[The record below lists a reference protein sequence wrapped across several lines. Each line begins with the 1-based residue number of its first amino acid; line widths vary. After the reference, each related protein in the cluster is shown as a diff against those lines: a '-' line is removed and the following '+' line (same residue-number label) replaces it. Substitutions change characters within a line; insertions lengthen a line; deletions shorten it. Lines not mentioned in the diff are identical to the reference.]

1 MSYMYLVLAKDGDP
15 NLGIRLMDV
24 PVEWCD
30 GRFVATGELQD
41 RHAPDADS
49 WGMLLGEDERDY
61 PMQAVSIPDGWKIL
75 TNFWQPM
82 RYVPSSREVRQ
93 YAHREA
99 VKTMLELGITTP
111 AQAQRLLESNDE

>member
-1 MSYMYLVLAKDGDP
+1 MFRSNGVAVLQLARSD
-15 NLGIRLMDV
+15 
-24 PVEWCD
+24 E
-30 GRFVATGELQD
+30 ATVTPFD
-41 RHAPDADS
+41 RNIH
-49 WGMLLGEDERDY
+49 
-61 PMQAVSIPDGWKIL
+61 QAVSIPDGWKIL